1 MKIDAGDKSGECG
14 DRFHACTVYCV
25 VVNGG
30 RDGLYPTTLKSRH
43 EAVREDLI
51 SYAATSE
58 MLGN

>member
-43 EAVREDLI
+43 LIYRTPFADTTLAV
-51 SYAATSE
+51 S
-58 MLGN
+58 N